1 MKNLNEYQNP
11 DINAGI
17 FAPVDAEAVRGKDRL
32 NVDSPE
38 GLHRINTFLSHFFR
52 SPTMNPQNEVA
63 QLKARFNHLRLD
75 IEDFDNKKPLNPV
88 ENYRLTHGF
97 VFGATPTTDLSK
109 GFDTGADLPVYNLE
123 IRTMKIDR
131 GFKMEGT
138 ITQTSNFEEVAES
151 YRREQRINTIREANE
166 KSKAKRLLSDKDRG
180 AKKDFT
186 KRFK

>member
-1 MKNLNEYQNP
+1 
-11 DINAGI
+11 
-17 FAPVDAEAVRGKDRL
+17 
-32 NVDSPE
+32 
-38 GLHRINTFLSHFFR
+38 
-52 SPTMNPQNEVA
+52 
-63 QLKARFNHLRLD
+63 
-75 IEDFDNKKPLNPV
+75 LNPV

-166 KSKAKRLLSDKDRG
+166 KSKAKKLLSDKDRG

-186 KRFK
+186 RRFK